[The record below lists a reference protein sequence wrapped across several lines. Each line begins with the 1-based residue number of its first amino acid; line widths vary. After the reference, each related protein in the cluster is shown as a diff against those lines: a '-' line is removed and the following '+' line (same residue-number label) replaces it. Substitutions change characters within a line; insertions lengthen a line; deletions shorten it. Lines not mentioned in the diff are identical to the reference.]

1 MSIVELERSGAARSR
16 LRIID
21 CDIHPAMT
29 SWTEVHPYL
38 AKQ

>member
-1 MSIVELERSGAARSR
+1 MSIVELERGSAAEAK
-16 LRIID
+16 LRVID

-38 AKQ
+38 ARQ